1 MEELNLDGTVRC
13 LFYFSCLCPR
23 DSVEKEQKEWRARKS
38 GGQEGK
44 MKDSGVAE
52 RGGEGKSKTQQES
65 ETTVS

>member
-1 MEELNLDGTVRC
+1 M
-13 LFYFSCLCPR
+13 
-23 DSVEKEQKEWRARKS
+23 EKEQKEWRARKS